1 MARLC
6 GCVGV
11 GDQPQRV
18 DLAAIQDAAADA
30 PTPHTAAL
38 QDTVRWQT
46 HFSPGEGGGFHRK
59 SESRYLDSYKRMD
72 FLK

>member
-1 MARLC
+1 MGRHEAHEQGR

-38 QDTVRWQT
+38 QDTVRWQSLT
-46 HFSPGEGGGFHRK
+46 LEEVRLVTSSPTIKMRTGAE
-59 SESRYLDSYKRMD
+59 
-72 FLK
+72 